1 MAKYR
6 DQTAGFRG
14 QASATAGFRGQISL
28 TGSQHPAT
36 NNTFYG
42 LSMAELSRLAS
53 QHEANLQ
60 QLRQQSFENELGT
73 GGWAD
78 GKHEANLQQLRQQSF
93 ENELGTGR
101 SACSK
106 YEFSL
111 QQLRKQSF
119 ENEL

>member
-1 MAKYR
+1 
-6 DQTAGFRG
+6 
-14 QASATAGFRGQISL
+14 L

-73 GGWAD
+73 G
-78 GKHEANLQQLRQQSF
+78 
-93 ENELGTGR
+93 R

-106 YEFSL
+106 HEVSL
-111 QQLRKQSF
+111 QQLSKKAFRK
-119 ENEL
+119 

>member
-1 MAKYR
+1 VLAQKRGCDSLMAKYR

-14 QASATAGFRGQISL
+14 QASATAGFRGQTSL

-60 QLRQQSFENELGT
+60 QLRKQSFENELGT
-73 GGWAD
+73 GGW
-78 GKHEANLQQLRQQSF
+78 GYGN
-93 ENELGTGR
+93 
-101 SACSK
+101 
-106 YEFSL
+106 SL
-111 QQLRKQSF
+111 QQLYNKRIF
-119 ENEL
+119 L